1 LVTSSGDCSVG
12 AARGSVR
19 SASTNGAHEQG
30 FKFVCGESFPNSSS
44 VDGRGEEGSATPYAA
59 YTTCGCARRGQMAS
73 WPLRCNRSPGKGFGD
88 GYHPDPDSGQE
99 YDFPTNPLII
109 SSNLNL
115 GVEKLVRNL
124 VAVSIIIGFPSRI
137 FLSLMELIL

>member
-1 LVTSSGDCSVG
+1 
-12 AARGSVR
+12 
-19 SASTNGAHEQG
+19 
-30 FKFVCGESFPNSSS
+30 
-44 VDGRGEEGSATPYAA
+44 
-59 YTTCGCARRGQMAS
+59 MAS

-88 GYHPDPDSGQE
+88 GYHPDPDSSQE

-109 SSNLNL
+109 SSKLNL

-137 FLSLMELIL
+137 SLSLMELVL